1 MMVQAKSL
9 WAVRPCRRLPLGQAF
24 AKALAMTAVLILLIA
39 LGAFAATMSG
49 GVLALKLEGKLP
61 LVLGFSA
68 GAVIGVAF
76 FDLAPEAFAAGSGL
90 YTPRTLL
97 TVAALGFFLYTLVDR
112 LVARH
117 DCEGQANPAR
127 GLIGAASFSAH
138 SILDG
143 FAMGV
148 AFQASREMGL
158 IVAAAVLAH
167 DFADGLNTV
176 NVVIKNGGTRAFALR
191 WLAVDAIAPVVGAS
205 FSLLLTPDRGVLAV
219 LLALFCGFFLHIGAS
234 GLLPE
239 SHRAYPRPSTT
250 LATLLGAGFLYFV
263 TWLVR

>member
-1 MMVQAKSL
+1 
-9 WAVRPCRRLPLGQAF
+9 
-24 AKALAMTAVLILLIA
+24 MTALLVLLIA
-39 LGAFAATMSG
+39 LGAMTATMLG
-49 GVLALKLEGKLP
+49 GVMALKLAGKLP
-61 LVLGFSA
+61 LVMGFSA

-76 FDLAPEAFAAGSGL
+76 FDLAPEALEAGRGL
-90 YTPRTLL
+90 YAPSQLL
-97 TVAALGFFLYTLVDR
+97 ALSALGFFLYTVLDR

-138 SILDG
+138 SVLDG

-148 AFQASREMGL
+148 AFQASREIGL

-176 NVVIKNGGTRAFALR
+176 NVVMKNGGSRNFALR
-191 WLAVDAIAPVVGAS
+191 WLAVDASAPVLGAGL
-205 FSLLLTPDRGVLAV
+205 SLLVEPKAGVLAV
-219 LLALFCGFFLHIGAS
+219 LLALFCGFFLNIGAS

-239 SHRAYPRPSTT
+239 SHRANPRPSTT
-250 LATLLGAGFLYFV
+250 IATLLGAGFLYAV
-263 TWLVR
+263 TTLVR

>member
-1 MMVQAKSL
+1 
-9 WAVRPCRRLPLGQAF
+9 
-24 AKALAMTAVLILLIA
+24 MTGLLVLLIA
-39 LGAFAATMSG
+39 LCAMTATMLG
-49 GVLALKLEGKLP
+49 GVLALKWEGKLP
-61 LVLGFSA
+61 LVMGFSA

-76 FDLAPEAFAAGSGL
+76 FDLAPEALAAGDGL

-97 TVAALGFFLYTLVDR
+97 TIAALGFFLYTLVDR

-148 AFQASREMGL
+148 AFQASREIGL

-176 NVVIKNGGTRAFALR
+176 NVVMKNGGSRSFALR
-191 WLAVDAIAPVVGAS
+191 WLAVDAAAPLIGAGL
-205 FSLLLTPDRGVLAV
+205 SLLVQPKL
-219 LLALFCGFFLHIGAS
+219 S
-234 GLLPE
+234 
-239 SHRAYPRPSTT
+239 
-250 LATLLGAGFLYFV
+250 
-263 TWLVR
+263 

>member
-1 MMVQAKSL
+1 M
-9 WAVRPCRRLPLGQAF
+9 P
-24 AKALAMTAVLILLIA
+24 ALIVILIA
-39 LGAFAATMSG
+39 LGATMATMLG
-49 GVLALKLEGKLP
+49 GILALKWEGKLP
-61 LVLGFSA
+61 LVMGFSA

-76 FDLAPEAFAAGSGL
+76 FDLAPEALAAGDGL
-90 YTPRTLL
+90 YAPRTLL
-97 TVAALGFFLYTLVDR
+97 SIAALGFFLYVLVDR

-176 NVVIKNGGTRAFALR
+176 NVVVKNGGSRSFALR
-191 WLAVDAIAPVVGAS
+191 WLAVDAIAPVIGAS
-205 FSLLLTPDRGVLAV
+205 LSLLLTPERGVLAV

-250 LATLLGAGFLYFV
+250 LATLLGAAFLYAV
-263 TWLVR
+263 TALVR

>member
-1 MMVQAKSL
+1 
-9 WAVRPCRRLPLGQAF
+9 
-24 AKALAMTAVLILLIA
+24 MTAVLIIAIA
-39 LGAFAATMSG
+39 LASCAATMAG
-49 GVLALKLEGKLP
+49 GVLALRLAGKLP
-61 LVLGFSA
+61 LVMGFSA

-76 FDLAPEAFAAGSGL
+76 FDLAPEALEAGKDL

-97 TVAALGFFLYTLVDR
+97 AVAAMGFFLYTVLDR

-127 GLIGAASFSAH
+127 GMIGAASFSAH

-148 AFQASREMGL
+148 AFQASREIGL
-158 IVAAAVLAH
+158 IVATAVLAH

-176 NVVIKNGGTRAFALR
+176 NVVTKNGGSRSFALR
-191 WLAVDAIAPVVGAS
+191 WLAVDAVAPVIGAS
-205 FSLLLTPDRGVLAV
+205 LSLLIATGAGTLAL

-239 SHRAYPRPSTT
+239 SHRAYPRPATT
-250 LATLLGAGFLYFV
+250 VATLLGAGFLYAV
-263 TWLVR
+263 TALVR

>member
-1 MMVQAKSL
+1 MNS
-9 WAVRPCRRLPLGQAF
+9 
-24 AKALAMTAVLILLIA
+24 VLILAIA
-39 LGAFAATMSG
+39 LGAFAATMTG
-49 GVLALKLEGKLP
+49 GLMALKLAGRLA
-61 LVLGFSA
+61 LVMGFSA

-76 FDLAPEAFAAGSGL
+76 FDLAPEALEAGKGL
-90 YTPRTLL
+90 YEPRTLL
-97 TVAALGFFLYTLVDR
+97 AVAALGFFLYTVLDR

-127 GLIGAASFSAH
+127 GLLGAASFSAH

-148 AFQASREMGL
+148 AFHASREIGL
-158 IVAAAVLAH
+158 VVAAAVLAH

-176 NVVIKNGGTRAFALR
+176 TVVMRNGGSRNFALR
-191 WLAVDAIAPVVGAS
+191 WLAVDAVAPILGAAV
-205 FSLLLTPDRGVLAV
+205 SLLVSPGANVLAF

-239 SHRAYPRPSTT
+239 SHRAYPRPTTT
-250 LATLLGAGFLYFV
+250 LATLAGAAFLYAV
-263 TWLVR
+263 TALVQ

>member
-1 MMVQAKSL
+1 
-9 WAVRPCRRLPLGQAF
+9 
-24 AKALAMTAVLILLIA
+24 MTALIVMLIA
-39 LGAFAATMSG
+39 LAACAATMTG
-49 GVLALKLEGKLP
+49 GVLALKLANKLS
-61 LVLGFSA
+61 LVMGFSA

-76 FDLAPEAFAAGSGL
+76 FDLAPEALEVGKGL
-90 YTPRTLL
+90 YEPRILL
-97 TVAALGFFLYTLVDR
+97 AVSALGFFLYTVLDR

-138 SILDG
+138 SVLDG
-143 FAMGV
+143 FAMGI
-148 AFQASREMGL
+148 AFQASREIGL

-176 NVVIKNGGTRAFALR
+176 NVVIKNGGTRKFALR

-205 FSLLLTPDRGVLAV
+205 LSLLVVPSAGLLAL

-250 LATLLGAGFLYFV
+250 IATLLGAGFLYVV
-263 TWLVR
+263 TTLVR

>member
-1 MMVQAKSL
+1 
-9 WAVRPCRRLPLGQAF
+9 
-24 AKALAMTAVLILLIA
+24 MTAPIVLLIA
-39 LGAFAATMSG
+39 FGALAATMTG
-49 GVLALKLEGKLP
+49 GLLALKLKGTLP
-61 LVLGFSA
+61 LVMGFSA

-76 FDLAPEAFAAGSGL
+76 FDLGPEALDAGLGH

-97 TVAALGFFLYTLVDR
+97 AVAALGFFLYTALDR

-138 SILDG
+138 SLLDG
-143 FAMGV
+143 FAMGI
-148 AFQASREMGL
+148 AFQASHEIGL

-176 NVVIKNGGTRAFALR
+176 NVVMKNGGTRQFALR
-191 WLAVDAIAPVVGAS
+191 WLAVDAAAPVLGAS
-205 FSLLLTPDRGVLAV
+205 LSLLVTPSPGLLAI

-250 LATLLGAGFLYFV
+250 IATLLGAAFLYAV
-263 TWLVR
+263 TALVR

>member
-1 MMVQAKSL
+1 MT
-9 WAVRPCRRLPLGQAF
+9 PPL
-24 AKALAMTAVLILLIA
+24 VLLIA
-39 LGAFAATMSG
+39 LGALAATMTG
-49 GVLALKLEGKLP
+49 GLLALKLKGKLP
-61 LVLGFSA
+61 LVMGFSA

-76 FDLAPEAFAAGSGL
+76 FDLGPEALDAGMGH

-97 TVAALGFFLYTLVDR
+97 AVAALGFFLYTGLDR

-127 GLIGAASFSAH
+127 GLVGAASFSAH
-138 SILDG
+138 SLLDG

-148 AFQASREMGL
+148 AFQASHEIGL

-176 NVVIKNGGTRAFALR
+176 NVVMKNGGTRRFALR
-191 WLAVDAIAPVVGAS
+191 WLAVDAAAPVVGAGL
-205 FSLLLTPDRGVLAV
+205 SLLLTPDRSLLAL

-239 SHRAYPRPSTT
+239 SHRAHPRPSTT
-250 LATLLGAGFLYFV
+250 IAALLGAGFLYVV
-263 TWLVR
+263 TTLVR

>member
-1 MMVQAKSL
+1 
-9 WAVRPCRRLPLGQAF
+9 
-24 AKALAMTAVLILLIA
+24 MTALLVLLIA
-39 LGAFAATMSG
+39 LGAMTATMLG
-49 GVLALKLEGKLP
+49 GVMALKLEGKLP
-61 LVLGFSA
+61 LVMGFSA

-76 FDLAPEAFAAGSGL
+76 FDLAPEALEAGRGL
-90 YTPRTLL
+90 YAPRTLL
-97 TVAALGFFLYTLVDR
+97 AFAALGFFFYTVLDR

-127 GLIGAASFSAH
+127 GLMGAASFSAH

-148 AFQASREMGL
+148 AFQASREIGL
-158 IVAAAVLAH
+158 IVATAVLAH

-176 NVVIKNGGTRAFALR
+176 NVVMKNGGTRRFALR
-191 WLAVDAIAPVVGAS
+191 WLAMDAVAPVIGAS
-205 FSLLLTPDRGVLAV
+205 LSLLITPSANVLAV
-219 LLALFCGFFLHIGAS
+219 LLAVFCGFFLHIGAS

-250 LATLLGAGFLYFV
+250 LATLLGAAFLYFV